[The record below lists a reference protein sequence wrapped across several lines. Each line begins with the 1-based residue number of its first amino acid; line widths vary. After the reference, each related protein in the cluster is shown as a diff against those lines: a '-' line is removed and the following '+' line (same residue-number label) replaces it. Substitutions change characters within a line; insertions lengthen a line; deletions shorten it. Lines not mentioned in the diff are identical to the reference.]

1 MRQFVYC
8 MLASAVWIAAAAFAT
23 AQETS
28 GELQQPASILPGH
41 ARQAFVESAATPNRV
56 RRATPAA
63 GQSNFAPALVAQPS
77 AARANVRQASQRVPV
92 AMRPASF
99 NQPGQAA
106 PAGPMPA
113 YQPGVGG
120 GVAPVRYDSPHLPN
134 YAWPT
139 YAPYPNYGAVTYPRQ
154 YSPAA
159 WPYIG
164 PFYPYPQ
171 VPLGWRKVSLEW
183 DDGWWMLDFK
193 QR

>member
-8 MLASAVWIAAAAFAT
+8 LLASAVWIAAAVLVT
-23 AQETS
+23 AAEP
-28 GELQQPASILPGH
+28 GGDLQQPSSVLPGR
-41 ARQAFVESAATPNRV
+41 AQQAFVQSNASADQL
-56 RRATPAA
+56 RRATPV
-63 GQSNFAPALVAQPS
+63 SAPGLVSQP
-77 AARANVRQASQRVPV
+77 A
-92 AMRPASF
+92 
-99 NQPGQAA
+99 AA
-106 PAGPMPA
+106 PARGASHAMPVPTRPANFQQGVPVSGEPQPA
-113 YQPGVGG
+113 YAPGIGG
-120 GVAPVRYDSPHLPN
+120 GVAPVRYDAPHMPN
-134 YAWPT
+134 YAWPS

-154 YSPAA
+154 YSPTA

>member
-23 AQETS
+23 AQES
-28 GELQQPASILPGH
+28 GDLQQPASVLPGH
-41 ARQAFVESAATPNRV
+41 ARQAFVESAGTANQV
-56 RRATPAA
+56 RRATRVSD
-63 GQSNFAPALVAQPS
+63 QSNAAPALVNQRGAGRAAQ
-77 AARANVRQASQRVPV
+77 QRVPV
-92 AMRPASF
+92 NMHQASF
-99 NQPGQAA
+99 SHPGQAGQGA
-106 PAGPMPA
+106 PIPA
-113 YQPGVGG
+113 YQPGAGG
-120 GVAPVRYDSPHLPN
+120 GAAPVRYDSPHMPN
-134 YAWPT
+134 YAWPS

-154 YSPAA
+154 YSPSA